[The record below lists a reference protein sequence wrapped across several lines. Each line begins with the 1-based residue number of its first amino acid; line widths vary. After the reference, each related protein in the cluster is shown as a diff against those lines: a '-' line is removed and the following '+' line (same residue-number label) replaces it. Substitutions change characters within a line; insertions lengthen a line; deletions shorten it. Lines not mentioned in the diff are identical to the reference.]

1 MYNLA
6 TVLPVFH
13 RLRFIPSRSV
23 VMLLMM
29 ALNELLLGAETYSAH
44 IISGTIRGGE
54 WVPIIYGPL
63 AAALLLLA
71 GLLARRRRTLGVIV
85 ANVTFLSSAVVGFLG
100 AYYHLHRALQPFA
113 PLGEQVS
120 VPLLVWAPPILAPL
134 TFALIGLLG
143 ISASWIEDPPDSGV
157 LVIPGGRRI
166 AFPFNKSRAF
176 FLIVGMGNLA
186 TLISSVLDHARSNFS
201 NPWVWVPLTVG
212 IFGTAVALTLGFIKT
227 PRRAD
232 LNIYLVAMLLMI
244 LTGMIGLLLHIRFDL
259 TTQGA
264 IVFERMIRGAPV
276 MAPMLFAD
284 MGTIGLIALLD
295 PRE

>member
-232 LNIYLVAMLLMI
+232 LTVYLAAMLLMI

-284 MGTIGLIALLD
+284 MGTIGLIALLN

>member
-6 TVLPVFH
+6 TVFPIFH

-44 IISGTIRGGE
+44 IISGTIRAGE

-63 AAALLLLA
+63 AAVLLLLA
-71 GLLARRRRTLGVIV
+71 GLLAIRRRTLGVVI
-85 ANVTFLSSAVVGFLG
+85 ANATFLGSAVVGFLG

-143 ISASWIEDPPDSGV
+143 ISASWIEDPPDSGM

-186 TLISSVLDHARSNFS
+186 TLISCVLDHARSNFS
-201 NPWVWVPLTVG
+201 NPWVWVPLIVG
-212 IFGTAVALTLGFIKT
+212 IFGTAVALTLGLIKT
-227 PRRAD
+227 PRRTD
-232 LNIYLVAMLLMI
+232 LITYLVAMLLMI
-244 LTGMIGLLLHIRFDL
+244 LTGMIGLILHVRFDL

-264 IVFERMIRGAPV
+264 VVFERMIRGAPV

>member
-232 LNIYLVAMLLMI
+232 LAVYLVAMLLMI

>member
-232 LNIYLVAMLLMI
+232 LAVYLAAMLLMI

>member
-232 LNIYLVAMLLMI
+232 LTIYLVAMLLMI

>member
-1 MYNLA
+1 
-6 TVLPVFH
+6 
-13 RLRFIPSRSV
+13 
-23 VMLLMM
+23 MLLMM